1 MLSRQTLRFYR
12 GLSIFE
18 LMLTSIAMADGSE
31 A

>member
-18 LMLTSIAMADGSE
+18 LLTSVAMADGSE